1 MKDKKYKIKIS
12 KKINITFNLK
22 LNTLQISLYKYLLDN
37 FLKKNSDIIEIS
49 IKKLTKEFDIT
60 EDELSQNLFC
70 ILSLILKVEDKE
82 MNFLNSF
89 SLISFFQ
96 KNTNNRLTI
105 GIPSA
110 IYSILLKQDKYL
122 DVDTLLN
129 IIND

>member
-70 ILSLILKVEDKE
+70 ILSLILKVEEKE
-82 MNFLNSF
+82 INFLNSF

-129 IIND
+129 IISD

>member
-70 ILSLILKVEDKE
+70 ILSLILKVEEKE

-110 IYSILLKQDKYL
+110 IYFILLKQDKYL

-129 IIND
+129 IISD

>member
-1 MKDKKYKIKIS
+1 M
-12 KKINITFNLK
+12 
-22 LNTLQISLYKYLLDN
+22 YKYLLDN

-70 ILSLILKVEDKE
+70 ILSLILKVEEKE

-129 IIND
+129 IISD

>member
-70 ILSLILKVEDKE
+70 ILSLILKVEEKE

-129 IIND
+129 IISD

>member
-70 ILSLILKVEDKE
+70 ILSLILKVEEKE

-89 SLISFFQ
+89 SLISFLQ

-110 IYSILLKQDKYL
+110 IYFILLKQDKYL

-129 IIND
+129 IISD